1 MNAVVVRPRW
11 ARLVG
16 AVWLATGAIM
26 ALVAVLVAVDQR
38 RLGWEWL
45 AAGAAGAIGWWCW
58 HRHLA
63 LDVHGIEQCVGWRRT
78 RLLWGVV
85 DHVRVP
91 DRASAPVR
99 VGLTGRGEVA
109 LQAGWGLNVSQRAV
123 LAEAVSQ
130 APASLLGDAQLQFGD
145 AGVVDGQDAPG

>member
-11 ARLVG
+11 ARVVG
-16 AVWLATGAIM
+16 AVWLATGAAM
-26 ALVAVLVAVDQR
+26 ALAAVLVVVDQR

-45 AAGAAGAIGWWCW
+45 AAVGAGVIGWWCW
-58 HRHLA
+58 HRHLT

-85 DHVRVP
+85 DHVRIP
-91 DRASAPVR
+91 EGALGPVR

-109 LQAGWGLNVSQRAV
+109 LQAGWGLTGPQRAM
-123 LAEAVSQ
+123 LDAAVAQ
-130 APASLLGDAQLQFGD
+130 AQGGVGLPAGM
-145 AGVVDGQDAPG
+145 PPP